1 ASGIGHRALPI
12 TNYLLPI
19 LDRNILIALAVAII
33 LRGCDRVSIR
43 RKSASSGKICSQEL
57 PRELTLSKI
66 IEMISTIDGTKSSRT
81 A

>member
-1 ASGIGHRALPI
+1 M
-12 TNYLLPI
+12 
-19 LDRNILIALAVAII
+19 AVAII